1 MKKPGGTEKKRIK
14 RSSGSS
20 SSTRTTTRFW
30 FRSSTEEERCEE
42 GCISVVCRENKGQQ
56 GVGINIGWC
65 YKKKRVVYFRG
76 KYFVSFLKNHPECK
90 EILKEDKDLDAED
103 IGNVL
108 LERNVLVRCD
118 RVTKTVCPG
127 KKKLST

>member
-1 MKKPGGTEKKRIK
+1 MKKPGRTEKKRVK

-56 GVGINIGWC
+56 G
-65 YKKKRVVYFRG
+65 
-76 KYFVSFLKNHPECK
+76 NHPECK

-118 RVTKTVCPG
+118 RVTKTENQG
-127 KKKLST
+127 FL